1 MDHPGHRAV
10 RRSRDRQARVAEH
23 YYRDLADIF
32 ALQDEITEAVTI
44 AIAPAIAEAEQ
55 QRAMRKPPGSLD
67 AWAAHQRGL
76 WHLSKVSA
84 EDFAVAQNLF
94 ERGIDADP
102 TFAGCYS
109 GLALARLQASAIYQS
124 LDATEAQCSAEALAR
139 QAVARDSHDA
149 EARSCLGWA

>member
-44 AIAPAIAEAEQ
+44 AIAPAIADADQ

-67 AWAAHQRGL
+67 AWAAYQRGL
-76 WHLSKVSA
+76 WHVSKA
-84 EDFAVAQNLF
+84 TTEDNALAQKF
-94 ERGIDADP
+94 FQRAIDLDP
-102 TFAGCYS
+102 SFSGAHV
-109 GLALARLQASAIYQS
+109 GLAI
-124 LDATEAQCSAEALAR
+124 AQ
-139 QAVARDSHDA
+139 
-149 EARSCLGWA
+149 